1 MCFKLLKKTISICLI
16 GFGTGILLVLLLPL
30 SWWLFIFGI
39 AIVICGFA
47 CISC

>member
-1 MCFKLLKKTISICLI
+1 MGLKLLKKTISVCLI
-16 GFGTGILLVLLLPL
+16 GFGTGILLVLILPL

-39 AIVICGFA
+39 TIVIAGFA